1 MKKKFLLTTVLLAL
15 LGGGVYAGSGYAI
28 KPLATQFIRQS
39 GFPEANISSISMIPS
54 GVMIEKI
61 SLDGYDFSTVDN
73 IVISLNW
80 MDFFN
85 NRKINS
91 VEIKDISITAE
102 LDADGHL
109 KIAGWDATLPKSNT
123 SSGLFPI
130 QSLLL
135 HGVTVD
141 LDTPQGDI
149 RLQGKMSLETP
160 TSSEQNIE
168 YALWGQQHQL
178 SFDAKGSGK
187 ILSNG
192 DINLSTTLN
201 EGRLNLPNIELSRAS
216 GEISFKKSNQYPAP
230 HITGKLLAGKIN
242 TLGALLQNVVINL
255 DTQNP
260 ESLTFKTSPAGFK
273 DIEIEGKW
281 ITSEDSYLHLT
292 LTSLKTLDVIEVL
305 YPDEV
310 KNFKP
315 WVTHSNPMSLSMKV
329 PICSLRTEKKKASFS
344 LSLGKKDL
352 DMNFLTSGSATYTP
366 QNQETNIQ
374 LEKTEFQI
382 AGGKITSSPFTLQ
395 LKNSEIAPLALTLSV
410 QSVNMTELSQLAD
423 IDGLSVEGYLS
434 GTIPLTY
441 SDKGIVFG
449 DGVLTSD
456 SDGLFA
462 YKPANFPPSF
472 QGDDERMQIVR
483 DALSNFKFSK
493 LSFDV
498 SGAFDKKMK
507 TTLTAEGKNPAL
519 GDRPIKLNLNLDGDL
534 GAVIKQTLQAGDIA
548 DKIRSK

>member
-1 MKKKFLLTTVLLAL
+1 MKKKLLIATSVFAFIGAGIYL
-15 LGGGVYAGSGYAI
+15 GSGYAA
-28 KPLATQFIRQS
+28 KPLATQFIRQN

-61 SLDGYDFSTVDN
+61 SLDGHDFSTVDN
-73 IVISLNW
+73 IVISVNW
-80 MDFFN
+80 MDFLKT
-85 NRKINS
+85 RKINS

-102 LDADGHL
+102 LDADGRF
-109 KIAGWDATLPKSNT
+109 KIAGWDATLPKSNA

-135 HGVTVD
+135 QGITVD

-168 YALWGQQHQL
+168 YALWGQQRQL
-178 SFDAKGSGK
+178 SFDAKGTGK

-192 DINLSTTLN
+192 DMNFSTTLN

-216 GEISFKKSNQYPAP
+216 GEINFRKSNQYPTP

-242 TLGALLQNVVINL
+242 TVGALLQNVVIDL
-255 DTQNP
+255 DTTKP
-260 ESLTFKTSPAGFK
+260 ESLAFKTSPAGFK

-315 WVTHSNPMSLSMKV
+315 WAAHSNPMALSIKIPISSLQS
-329 PICSLRTEKKKASFS
+329 EKKKASFN
-344 LSLGKKDL
+344 LSLGKRNS
-352 DMNFLTSGSATYTP
+352 DMNFLTNGLVTYTP
-366 QNQETNIQ
+366 RNQEANIQ
-374 LEKTEFQI
+374 FEKTEFQI
-382 AGGKITSSPFTLQ
+382 AGGKISSSPFVLE
-395 LKNSEIAPLALTLSV
+395 LKNSEIVPLSLTLSV
-410 QSVNMTELSQLAD
+410 QSVNMAELSQLAD
-423 IDGLSVEGYLS
+423 IDGLAVEGYLS

-449 DGVLTSD
+449 DGLLTSD

-462 YKPANFPPSF
+462 YKPAHFPPSF

-483 DALSNFKFSK
+483 DALSDFKFSK

-507 TTLTAEGKNPAL
+507 TTLTAEGKNPTL

>member
-1 MKKKFLLTTVLLAL
+1 MKKKLLIATSVFAII
-15 LGGGVYAGSGYAI
+15 GAGFYFGSGYAVN
-28 KPLATQFIRQS
+28 PLATQFIRQN

-61 SLDGYDFSTVDN
+61 SLDGHDFSTVDN

-80 MDFFN
+80 MDFLK
-85 NRKINS
+85 NRRINS

-109 KIAGWDATLPKSNT
+109 KIAGWDATLPKSNP

-149 RLQGKMSLETP
+149 RLQGKLSLETP
-160 TSSEQNIE
+160 TPSEQNIE

-192 DINLSTTLN
+192 DMNFSTTLN

-216 GEISFKKSNQYPAP
+216 GEINFKKSNQYPTP
-230 HITGKLLAGKIN
+230 HFTGKLLAGKIN
-242 TLGALLQNVVINL
+242 TVGALLQNVVIDL
-255 DTQNP
+255 DTTKP

-281 ITSEDSYLHLT
+281 VTSEDSYLHLT
-292 LTSLKTLDVIEVL
+292 LTSLKTMDVIEVL

-315 WVTHSNPMSLSMKV
+315 WVANANPMALSIKIPISSLQSD
-329 PICSLRTEKKKASFS
+329 KKKASFN
-344 LSLGKKDL
+344 LSLGKKKS
-352 DMNFLTSGSATYTP
+352 DMNFLTNGLVTYTP

-374 LEKTEFQI
+374 FEKTELQI
-382 AGGKITSSPFTLQ
+382 AGGKMTSSPFALD
-395 LKNSEIAPLALTLSV
+395 LRNSEIAPLSLTLSV
-410 QSVNMTELSQLAD
+410 QSVNMAELSQLAD
-423 IDGLSVEGYLS
+423 IDGLAVEGYLS

-449 DGVLTSD
+449 DGLLTSD

-462 YKPANFPPSF
+462 YKPAHFPPSF

-483 DALSNFKFSK
+483 DALSDFKFSK

>member
-1 MKKKFLLTTVLLAL
+1 MKKKLLIISSLFAFI
-15 LGGGVYAGSGYAI
+15 GAAVYAGSGYAI
-28 KPLATQFIRQS
+28 KPLATQFFRQN

-61 SLDGYDFSTVDN
+61 SLDGHEFSTVDD

-80 MDFFN
+80 IDFIKS
-85 NRKINS
+85 RKINS
-91 VEIKDISITAE
+91 LEVKDISLTAE
-102 LDADGHL
+102 LDEEGNL
-109 KIAGWDATLPKSNT
+109 KIAGWDATLPKSKI

-130 QSLLL
+130 HSVLIQ
-135 HGVTVD
+135 GVTVD
-141 LDTPQGDI
+141 LSTSQGNI

-160 TSSEQNIE
+160 SSSEQNIE

-192 DINLSTTLN
+192 DISLSTTLN

-216 GEISFKKSNQYPAP
+216 GEVNFNKYNQSPTP
-230 HITGKLLAGKIN
+230 HVTGKLLAGKIN
-242 TLGALLQNVVINL
+242 TLGALLQNVTIDL
-255 DTQNP
+255 DTQKS

-281 ITSEDSYLHLT
+281 ITLEDSYLYLAI
-292 LTSLKTLDVIEVL
+292 TSLKTMDIIEVL
-305 YPDEV
+305 NPSKV
-310 KNFKP
+310 KNLKL
-315 WVTHSNPMSLSMKV
+315 WLANSNPMALSIKIPISTLKTEQKRASFNLSM
-329 PICSLRTEKKKASFS
+329 
-344 LSLGKKDL
+344 GKKDS
-352 DMNFLTSGSATYTP
+352 DKYFLTNGLVTYMP
-366 QNQETNIQ
+366 QNQGMSIQ
-374 LEKTEFQI
+374 FENTEFQI
-382 AGGKITSSPFTLQ
+382 ASGKIISSPFTLDI
-395 LKNSEIAPLALTLSV
+395 KNSEVAPLAVTLSV
-410 QSVNMTELSQLAD
+410 QSVNMSELSHLAD
-423 IDGLSVEGYLS
+423 IDGLAVEGYLS

-449 DGVLTSD
+449 NGMLTSD

-462 YKPANFPPSF
+462 YKPEHFPPSF
-472 QGDDERMQIVR
+472 QGEDERIQIVR
-483 DALSNFKFSK
+483 DALSDFKFSK
-493 LSFDV
+493 LSFDI

-548 DKIRSK
+548 DKMRSK